1 MTRSSN
7 ETQPPAAKPPEPSY
21 DTERRLPV
29 HAEVAPIEDEDTEPP
44 HDRTHPI
51 PRSELVDAM
60 MTAPPPP
67 PPPLPAPSPAR
78 TPSSSARMAVGPRTS
93 IDGLRGETLP
103 PVVSSYGIEDVR
115 EHFARGDFDGA
126 LAVAEALL
134 VYDPSNQEA
143 KSYASSC
150 ELRLRRSYAARIGAM
165 RRVPRSCSDD
175 EPVDE
180 RQRRMLAAIDGV
192 RSAEEALRASGLVE
206 LDALRAFVALLD
218 RGVVVFE

>member
-44 HDRTHPI
+44 HERTHPI
-51 PRSELVDAM
+51 ARADLADAL
-60 MTAPPPP
+60 MTAPPPAP
-67 PPPLPAPSPAR
+67 PPPPAR
-78 TPSSSARMAVGPRTS
+78 APSSSARMAVAGPRTS

-143 KSYASSC
+143 KSYAASC

-165 RRVPRSCSDD
+165 RRVPRSCGDD

-218 RGVVVFE
+218 RGVVAFE